1 MLRDLDQR
9 WRLDP
14 DNRQEVVLFG
24 RAMPAVGQ
32 NSEGPAEDMTQ
43 SGLSPSRL
51 WLGKLPGEPNRPALI
66 GTLFQ
71 ETYVRVFI
79 PVK

>member
-1 MLRDLDQR
+1 M
-9 WRLDP
+9 
-14 DNRQEVVLFG
+14 
-24 RAMPAVGQ
+24 
-32 NSEGPAEDMTQ
+32 SQ

-51 WLGKLPGEPNRPALI
+51 WLGKLPGESNRPALI
-66 GTLFQ
+66 GTLYQ